1 MVNILL
7 NLFYSAACII
17 NDPTYT
23 EESYILTGGS
33 DGDKTNFKILRQVVR
48 YNLNGPIYEPYYNLP
63 NLTFGR
69 IEHGCAGY
77 YNSKG
82 GYVS

>member
-1 MVNILL
+1 M
-7 NLFYSAACII
+7 FFTFSYSAACII

-33 DGDKTNFKILRQVVR
+33 DGDTTNFEIPRQVVR
-48 YNLNGPIYEPYYNLP
+48 YNLNGPIYEPDYNLP